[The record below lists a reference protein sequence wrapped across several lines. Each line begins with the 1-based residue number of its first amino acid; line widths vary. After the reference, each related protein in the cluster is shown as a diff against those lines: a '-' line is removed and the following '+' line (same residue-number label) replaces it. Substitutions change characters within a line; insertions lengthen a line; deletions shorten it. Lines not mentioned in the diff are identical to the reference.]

1 MSGALS
7 LSNKCAAMSFTSKPT
22 VTLTLDQVVELVDQ
36 LSDKDK
42 LKVAERLRQK
52 ARSEAVDDLIAIFS
66 KVKISD
72 KELTAIVEEER
83 TKIHARQKAQAG
95 RR

>member
-1 MSGALS
+1 MG
-7 LSNKCAAMSFTSKPT
+7 NKSTLMSFTNKPT
-22 VTLTLDQVVELVDQ
+22 VALSLDQVVELVDQ

-42 LKVAERLRQK
+42 LKVAKRLRQK

-83 TKIHARQKAQAG
+83 TKIHARQKAHAG